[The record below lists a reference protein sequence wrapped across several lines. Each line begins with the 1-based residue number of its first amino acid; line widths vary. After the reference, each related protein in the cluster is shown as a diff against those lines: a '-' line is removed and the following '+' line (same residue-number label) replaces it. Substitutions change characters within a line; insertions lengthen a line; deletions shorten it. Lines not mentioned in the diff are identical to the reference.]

1 MIVEA
6 KSPLADVQIAYS
18 EARLYATE
26 INRSFP
32 TGVNPCCVILATNGK
47 ILLAGHWDAD
57 PVIIGPIAQL
67 EYGSI
72 FLDQLIALAGSKA
85 LDRIAETIN
94 ATLRPAK
101 FKRPFDQGA
110 GQAQILSRIDPNTF
124 AADLAPILRRYFSSR
139 DQVIDEEIY
148 KRAYIASNETTSYDR
163 ILESFLKD
171 RLSRSSARVQ
181 VTTTRRKAVAITDT
195 INRFNENRPHGGDI
209 QLVTGGV
216 GVGKSLFARRYCA
229 FLQPS
234 QLVEKNNWS
243 FLNFNYAPDDLT
255 GINAWVCETFVKS
268 IIEEGAQVD
277 LRDPIDQERV
287 FSTNVADRKAYYD
300 RMEAVQPNRGML
312 EKARDIEQWRQDPLK
327 LTLGICRY
335 LQGDKGENVIAVFDN
350 VDRRDSATQLT
361 AFQTALWFMEQT
373 RCLVILQMRNSRSRR
388 TRTNPHSTHIER
400 ADFSHKPAKIC

>member
-101 FKRPFDQGA
+101 FKRPFDRGA
-110 GQAQILSRIDPNTF
+110 GRAQILSRIDPNTF
-124 AADLAPILRRYFSSR
+124 ALLTWRLSLRRYFSSR

-195 INRFNENRPHGGDI
+195 INRFNENRTAWG
-209 QLVTGGV
+209 
-216 GVGKSLFARRYCA
+216 RYRIS
-229 FLQPS
+229 PD
-234 QLVEKNNWS
+234 
-243 FLNFNYAPDDLT
+243 YA
-255 GINAWVCETFVKS
+255 WE
-268 IIEEGAQVD
+268 VD
-277 LRDPIDQERV
+277 E
-287 FSTNVADRKAYYD
+287 
-300 RMEAVQPNRGML
+300 
-312 EKARDIEQWRQDPLK
+312 
-327 LTLGICRY
+327 
-335 LQGDKGENVIAVFDN
+335 
-350 VDRRDSATQLT
+350 
-361 AFQTALWFMEQT
+361 
-373 RCLVILQMRNSRSRR
+373 
-388 TRTNPHSTHIER
+388 
-400 ADFSHKPAKIC
+400 